1 MRPRATMTLYQTAAR
16 GWFTLAGLSLL
27 LPWNVRLGIWLPL
40 HLMVAG
46 AASVAI
52 AGAMQT
58 FAAALT
64 ATGPPPGAWVWTQF
78 IAMNAGVTSIAL
90 GRLLGV
96 PSLIGLGGA
105 GFVVGAAILLWFVL
119 RARRRSLNQRHRLPL
134 QMYTFALGCV
144 LIGGTFG
151 ALLGSASV
159 HDAATYLAL
168 RHAHMTINVLGW
180 VSVTIAATLIT
191 LLPTTLRVKMPAW
204 HGGWTAGS
212 LAVGALMTALGLAIR
227 VTAVA
232 AVGGLFE
239 LCGALGLSWMVS
251 RVLSTERS
259 RPAPLAALHLVAGVI
274 WFTIGCTAL
283 AISVWH
289 GVNGFDAFSLD
300 FLSIFIVGWIA
311 QVLLGAWS
319 FLLPNTRPGHPD
331 VRRATLVAIEFAAW
345 VQVVALNAGVALM
358 SMRAAGWLGPT
369 AGSIGVALA
378 LGGATIALVKAW
390 AFPALGSAGLSGR
403 RGEAMWSRADA
414 PGADR

>member
-27 LPWNVRLGIWLPL
+27 LPGNVRLGIWLPL

-64 ATGPPPGAWVWTQF
+64 ATGPPPTVWVWAQF
-78 IAMNAGVTSIAL
+78 IAMNAGVTLIAL
-90 GRLLGV
+90 GRLLSV
-96 PSLIGLGGA
+96 PSLIGAGGA
-105 GFVVGAAILLWFVL
+105 AFVVGGALLLWFVL
-119 RARRRSLNQRHRLPL
+119 RARRRSLNERHRLPL
-134 QMYTFALGCV
+134 QMYVFAVGCV

-151 ALLGSASV
+151 ALLGSGSV
-159 HDAATYLAL
+159 HDATTYLGL

-212 LAVGALMTALGLAIR
+212 LAVGAVTIALGLALR

-232 AVGGLFE
+232 AVGGIFE
-239 LCGALGLSWMVS
+239 LCGAFGLAWMVF
-251 RVLSTERS
+251 RVLRKQRS
-259 RPAPLAALHLVAGVI
+259 RPAPLSALHLVAGVS
-274 WFTIGCTAL
+274 WFTIGCAAL
-283 AISVWH
+283 AVSVWH
-289 GVNGFDAFSLD
+289 GAAGFDAFSLD

-331 VRRATLVAIEFAAW
+331 VRRAALVAIEFAAW

-358 SMRAAGWLGPT
+358 SLRAAGWLGRT
-369 AGSIGVALA
+369 AGSIGVTLT
-378 LGGATIALVKAW
+378 LGGAAIALVKAW

-403 RGEAMWSRADA
+403 RGEAMWSRTGA